1 MQSSYSWYPAFKQ
14 SIFWRTLPECIPFAE
29 ISSLFCSM
37 FAELCELSEKD
48 TSGPLVEQFL
58 SIHESIKKSSE
69 VIRTLINVRSSDAND
84 STDSEAG
91 TCSFP
96 VSKNASLWVQA
107 AVETDLSKFS
117 LYRKGGENGITNG
130 DKCHYV
136 VIENNPEKSDTE
148 NCSTKPKISPRS
160 SSKPVSRLRNETSH
174 SKRHGTTT
182 KGRDAECEARPPG
195 LKHVAKLAENL
206 LSFSRSWFLD
216 YLEASLSRGFGLRR
230 DESSQM
236 GIVLGQLKRV
246 NQWLD
251 GAFRGEKDDERIEK
265 LRKELYRFLL
275 DNVDSAVSNK

>member
-1 MQSSYSWYPAFKQ
+1 
-14 SIFWRTLPECIPFAE
+14 
-29 ISSLFCSM
+29 M

-58 SIHESIKKSSE
+58 SVHESIRKASE
-69 VIRTLINVRSSDAND
+69 VIRTLINIRSSDAND
-84 STDSEAG
+84 STDCSSQGSELG
-91 TCSFP
+91 ICFTP

-117 LYRKGGENGITNG
+117 LYRKGGEKGITNG
-130 DKCHYV
+130 EKCHYV
-136 VIENNPEKSDTE
+136 VMEEITDTE
-148 NCSTKPKISPRS
+148 NCSTKPKQSPRS
-160 SSKPVSRLRNETSH
+160 KPVPKLKNETSH
-174 SKRHGTTT
+174 TSHSRRRASTAKAM
-182 KGRDAECEARPPG
+182 DAEHKARPPGSG

-216 YLEASLSRGFGLRR
+216 YLEASLNRGFGLRR
-230 DESSQM
+230 DETSQ
-236 GIVLGQLKRV
+236 VAVLLGQLKRV

-251 GAFRGEKDDERIEK
+251 GAFKGDKGDDRIEK